1 MIAATEDAMIAHI
14 KGAASATPGLGY
26 KLKQVTSYGGEL
38 DDGLDKVIRSFPSV
52 WVTYNGGGKPR
63 AISTQKNKW
72 IMPATFSVMVG
83 SRNVRGERA
92 TRQGSQTPGA
102 LKEVG
107 AYQILAD
114 ISLLL
119 AGQDFGLSIKRLQ
132 PGAIKTLYNTKL
144 RGQGLAVFAREFHT
158 EYVELQREPIDLSDP
173 MWLRMGLNYYLSP
186 NDDTPDSADE
196 LTLNKTL
203 AVRGDNQ

>member
-1 MIAATEDAMIAHI
+1 MIAATEDAIIAHL
-14 KGAASATPGLGY
+14 KDAASATPGLGY

-38 DDGLDKVIRSFPSV
+38 DDGLDKVIRAFPSV

-63 AISTQKNKW
+63 AISSQKNKW
-72 IMPATFSVMVG
+72 LMPATFSVMVG

-92 TRQGSQTPGA
+92 TRQSTTTPGA

-107 AYQILAD
+107 AYQMLAD

-132 PGAIKTLYNTKL
+132 PGVIKTLYNTKL

-158 EYVELQREPIDLSDP
+158 EYVEVQAREPIDLSDP

-186 NDDTPDSADE
+186 DDGSVDGADE
-196 LTLNKTL
+196 LSLNNSS
-203 AVRGDNQ
+203 VHGDKQ